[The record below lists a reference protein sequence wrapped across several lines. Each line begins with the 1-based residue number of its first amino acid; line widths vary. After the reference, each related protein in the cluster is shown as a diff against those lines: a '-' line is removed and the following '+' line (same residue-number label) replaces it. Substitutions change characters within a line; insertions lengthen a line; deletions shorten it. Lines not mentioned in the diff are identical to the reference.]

1 MEIKDKVVLITGA
14 SAGIGLASSAALYL
28 SLGLLAALWLCY
40 ALQPDPLAAV
50 TFWPA
55 YVWALPGVALV
66 IPMMRRRSLRARAL
80 LILPWVLF
88 VLVNREEFS
97 LSRYIG
103 SPQHQG
109 IRIVSL
115 NCAGGSMAA
124 AREAFKSRPDI
135 ILLQETPSERD
146 LRKLCKEYYGD
157 DTGEAAS
164 VLCGLDCSIIAR
176 GRIRPY
182 DLGSV
187 LLECTAGTVFLR
199 GVELD
204 VASVRFVPP
213 VFRTDI
219 WSPDCWRTQAENRR
233 IRRAQLRAVMDALN
247 AKAKGA
253 PLIVGGDF
261 NAPARDGA
269 LREMT
274 PRLHDAFADAGRGWG
289 NTVING
295 FPIQRADQIWVSD
308 EFRPFQVF
316 AEKTRNSDH
325 RMVVC
330 YTAVRTR

>member
-1 MEIKDKVVLITGA
+1 MAKRCVVSTVLMWL
-14 SAGIGLASSAALYL
+14 SFALC
-28 SLGLLAALWLCY
+28 AALWLCY
-40 ALQPDPLAAV
+40 ALQPDPLATV

-55 YVWALPGVALV
+55 YVWAAPGAAFV
-66 IPMMRRRSLRARAL
+66 IPMMRRQNRRMRILI
-80 LILPWVLF
+80 ILPWILF

-97 LSRYIG
+97 LRRYFCI
-103 SPQHQG
+103 PQQRG

-115 NCAGGSMAA
+115 NCSGGSIAA
-124 AREAFKSRPDI
+124 AREAFKSHPDI
-135 ILLQETPSERD
+135 IMLQETPSEREV
-146 LRKLCKEYYGD
+146 RKLCIEYYGD

-182 DLGSV
+182 DLGSAR
-187 LLECTAGTVFLR
+187 LQCTAGKVFLR
-199 GVELD
+199 GAELD
-204 VASVRFVPP
+204 VASVRLVPP

-219 WSPDCWRTQAENRR
+219 WSPDCWRTQADNRS

-274 PRLHDAFADAGRGWG
+274 PRLHDAFAEAGIGWG
-289 NTVING
+289 NTVLND
-295 FPIQRADQIWVSD
+295 FPVQRADQIWVSD

-316 AEKTRNSDH
+316 AERTRNSDH

-330 YTAVRTR
+330 YMAVRAR